1 MRFNNAAGCLL
12 IFLVVCTANVVW
24 AHHSFAVY
32 DNSRSV
38 TLKGVVTKWQWT
50 NPHAYL
56 ELDVPDA
63 AGAMKHYVL
72 EGTSINIMI
81 RGGWRSNMIKVGD
94 HVTAVAAP
102 TLNGDSTGLLLEV
115 TLVTGEKI
123 EMPIP
128 AGYTFKRTP

>member
-1 MRFNNAAGCLL
+1 MRLL
-12 IFLVVCTANVVW
+12 KNCVVW
-24 AHHSFAVY
+24 VLLGLCITHAALSHHSFAVY
-32 DNSRSV
+32 DSSRAV

-56 ELDVPDA
+56 ELDAQDMT
-63 AGAMKHYVL
+63 GATRHYVL

-94 HVTAVAAP
+94 QVTAVAAP
-102 TLNGDSTGLLLEV
+102 TLSGDQTGLLLEV
-115 TLVTGEKI
+115 TLANGQKV

>member
-1 MRFNNAAGCLL
+1 MSLMKSFNCLCL
-12 IFLVVCTANVVW
+12 MLTLSVVNSAL

-38 TLKGVVTKWQWT
+38 TLRGVVTKWQWT

-56 ELDVPDA
+56 ELDVKDA
-63 AGAMKHYVL
+63 SGSSKHFVL

-94 HVTAVAAP
+94 QVTAIAAP

-115 TLVTGEKI
+115 TLANGEKV
-123 EMPIP
+123 EMPVP